1 MTAPGAPTI
10 QQGAEQKRIAGSI
23 EREYAIQNPT
33 PPEPVL
39 PQEVTTRA
47 EKGFDLLL
55 RRRALI
61 KHVDEDLFL
70 VPANEAGP
78 KRRYRVHYGA
88 HREDCTCP
96 DYQAHRGEIACKH
109 LQCVGLMFAARRRV
123 YSTCQVCGKS
133 SREKALVGR
142 RGDRSR
148 RGERW
153 CLSHHP
159 EYGSISD
166 DVTIGQM
173 VLDEDTAEEVEEF
186 ATLPLPSVRHEML
199 IAKGGEA

>member
-1 MTAPGAPTI
+1 MIAPAIPTI
-10 QQGAEQKRIAGSI
+10 QQHQGAEQERIASSI
-23 EREYAIQNPT
+23 EREYAIQNPE
-33 PPEPVL
+33 PPKPGL
-39 PQEVTTRA
+39 PREVATRA

-88 HREDCTCP
+88 DREDCTCT
-96 DYQAHRGEIACKH
+96 DFKVHNGEVACKH
-109 LQCVGLMFAARRRV
+109 LQCIGLMFAARRRV

-133 SREKALVGR
+133 SREKTLVGR

-148 RGERW
+148 HGERW

-159 EYGSISD
+159 EHGSISG
-166 DVTIGQM
+166 DVT
-173 VLDEDTAEEVEEF
+173 TAALV
-186 ATLPLPSVRHEML
+186 AMS
-199 IAKGGEA
+199 